1 MAVRFM
7 SNIEVQICDRR
18 EVSKGL
24 IETSSDL
31 TNYTFRDNNFQEI
44 SVPLDICEKFKASGT
59 DCEPNE
65 LLITEMD

>member
-1 MAVRFM
+1 M